1 MKRPGILGL
10 IGLTALSA
18 LASTSFAEAQQQ
30 QQQQQQKKEPDKKP
44 PAATVAAPVYKPPLR
59 GAPGGRLGGG
69 TRGTG
74 RDTFVLSVLAP
85 DHSGLTRHEQPTLYW
100 YISAATTLP
109 IELTIMD
116 PTAVQPLLEMRITP
130 PITAGIHEIR
140 LADHGIR
147 LAPDAVYRWYVA
159 VVPDS
164 GRRSRD
170 ILAGGTIQRVE
181 APAELTAKLAERP
194 ADEAPFIYAEAG
206 FWYDALAA
214 MSALIERS
222 PENAELRERRAALVA
237 QVGLPSVAGQ

>member
-1 MKRPGILGL
+1 
-10 IGLTALSA
+10 
-18 LASTSFAEAQQQ
+18 
-30 QQQQQQKKEPDKKP
+30 
-44 PAATVAAPVYKPPLR
+44 
-59 GAPGGRLGGG
+59 
-69 TRGTG
+69 
-74 RDTFVLSVLAP
+74 
-85 DHSGLTRHEQPTLYW
+85 
-100 YISAATTLP
+100 
-109 IELTIMD
+109 
-116 PTAVQPLLEMRITP
+116 
-130 PITAGIHEIR
+130 
-140 LADHGIR
+140 
-147 LAPDAVYRWYVA
+147 VYRWYVA